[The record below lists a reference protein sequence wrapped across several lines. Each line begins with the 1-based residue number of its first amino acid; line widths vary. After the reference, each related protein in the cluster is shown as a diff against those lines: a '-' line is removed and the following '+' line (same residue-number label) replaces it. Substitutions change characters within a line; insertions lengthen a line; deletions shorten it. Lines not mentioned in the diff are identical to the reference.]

1 MLRPL
6 FLPETG
12 HWLPAALVILT
23 FDNSLF
29 GMSLLVDILASCGNL
44 QELVAPMVMI
54 DGSEPEKCPVCATR
68 KLRVLN
74 LGMTRMTHN
83 YVDFW
88 DQEVSRQQSANES
101 EVASARIAPG
111 FMEQLGVRRI

>member
-1 MLRPL
+1 
-6 FLPETG
+6 
-12 HWLPAALVILT
+12 
-23 FDNSLF
+23 
-29 GMSLLVDILASCGNL
+29 
-44 QELVAPMVMI
+44 MVMI

-74 LGMTRMTHN
+74 LAMTRMTHN